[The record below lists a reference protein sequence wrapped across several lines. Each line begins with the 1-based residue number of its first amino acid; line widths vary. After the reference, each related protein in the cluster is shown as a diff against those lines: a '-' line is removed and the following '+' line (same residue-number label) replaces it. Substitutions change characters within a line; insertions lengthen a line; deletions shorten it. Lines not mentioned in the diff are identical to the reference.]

1 MLALLQQFHSYIG
14 PLNLFRYLTF
24 RTGGAIATAL
34 FFVMFFGPRII
45 AALRIKQGKGQ
56 PIRTDGPQS
65 HLAKRGTPT
74 MGGLMI
80 LSGLIVTTLL
90 WAKLDPYVCAD
101 ITCSKLLWSKAALHA
116 SLYVLIVMFVTI
128 GFGLIGFY
136 DDYLKVTKQSHNG
149 LSGRARLGIETVVA
163 AHEQFPFAQIIQPGV
178 EVIDEHN
185 QPGMGL
191 VDRMKRIYSPRV
203 QGRRLLSG
211 EPLAIT
217 LMRGNWLYFPSIC
230 WKSDSLVAMN
240 FREGLNVTQD
250 LALALDLIKA
260 GGSLV
265 IDSTICFQYRRH
277 RESDSSWRALEGTRF
292 IEEREFLTA
301 MAQEFDAVGWHRAA
315 RTARLHLS
323 SRLHAAILLPRAWRT
338 KQHQGVRNLREH
350 VLARSGI
357 SKK

>member
-1 MLALLQQFHSYIG
+1 MTVDVLLPYYGDVAMMKQAVESVLGQSSPDWALTIIDDGYPDESLPEYFGGLAA
-14 PLNLFRYLTF
+14 RD
-24 RTGGAIATAL
+24 
-34 FFVMFFGPRII
+34 PRITYVRNEHNLG
-45 AALRIKQGKGQ
+45 ANGNYRKSLGFVRHELAVVMGADDVMLRN
-56 PIRTDGPQS
+56 
-65 HLAKRGTPT
+65 
-74 MGGLMI
+74 
-80 LSGLIVTTLL
+80 
-90 WAKLDPYVCAD
+90 Y
-101 ITCSKLLWSKAALHA
+101 
-116 SLYVLIVMFVTI
+116 
-128 GFGLIGFY
+128 
-136 DDYLKVTKQSHNG
+136 
-149 LSGRARLGIETVVA
+149 IETVVA
-163 AHEQFPFAQIIQPGV
+163 AHEQFPSAQIIQPGV

-191 VDRMKRIYSPRV
+191 VDRMKRVYAPRV

-250 LALALDLIKA
+250 LAMALDLIKA

-265 IDSTICFQYRRH
+265 VDSTICFQYRRH

-301 MAQEFDAVGWHRAA
+301 MAEEFDAVGWRRAA

-323 SRLHAAILLPRAWRT
+323 SRLNAAILLPRAWRT

-350 VLARSGI
+350 VLARPGT

>member
-1 MLALLQQFHSYIG
+1 MTVDVLLPYYGDVDMMKQAVESVLGQTSPDWALTIIDDGYPDQNLPGYFGTLAARDPRITYVRNEH
-14 PLNLFRYLTF
+14 NLGANGNYRKSLTF
-24 RTGGAIATAL
+24 VRHELAVVMGADD
-34 FFVMFFGPRII
+34 VM
-45 AALRIKQGKGQ
+45 
-56 PIRTDGPQS
+56 
-65 HLAKRGTPT
+65 
-74 MGGLMI
+74 
-80 LSGLIVTTLL
+80 
-90 WAKLDPYVCAD
+90 
-101 ITCSKLLWSKAALHA
+101 
-116 SLYVLIVMFVTI
+116 
-128 GFGLIGFY
+128 
-136 DDYLKVTKQSHNG
+136 LKNY
-149 LSGRARLGIETVVA
+149 IETVVA
-163 AHEQFPFAQIIQPGV
+163 AHEQFPSAQIIQPGV

-185 QPGMGL
+185 QPVMGL
-191 VDRMKRIYSPRV
+191 VDRMKRIYAPRV

-217 LMRGNWLYFPSIC
+217 LMRGNWLYFPSVC

-265 IDSTICFQYRRH
+265 VDSTICFQYRRH

-301 MAQEFDAVGWHRAA
+301 MAEEFDAVGWRRAA

-323 SRLHAAILLPRAWRT
+323 SRLNAALLLPRAWRT

-350 VLARSGI
+350 VLARTGI